1 MRQRID
7 SLAQQVE
14 HNTFNVGVLGSSPRR
29 ITQKIRELLLSDSL
43 FLCLFYAGLH
53 GSVKPRVK
61 PRMEATVNVTCYK
74 SKVLKNGESPLMVRI
89 CKDGKKKYK
98 SLGISVNPIH
108 WDFKKN
114 LPKAKCPNYE
124 TLLIL
129 INEKIS
135 EFQRIIL
142 DKKINNIEFTA
153 TTLLQATDTLQPKH
167 LVSVGEGFLSY
178 IQSLKDE
185 HRLRYAGMFE
195 VSYSSFIKFNK
206 HLDIP
211 FSDIDVAW
219 LKRYEKWMKEQ
230 NLSVSTISTRIRHLR
245 AVFNL
250 AITEHSIKSDC
261 YPFHSY
267 KVSKLNKQTAKRALN
282 KQDILKVMQYK
293 GTSPMECLAI
303 DIFIFSYLNAGIN
316 FIDIAKLKYSNIIEN
331 HLTYNR
337 EKTKKLISI
346 PLQAEA
352 MEIIAKYKNM
362 KSPYLFPVLSPFH
375 KTEIQIANRLH
386 KVLAKVNKH
395 LKEIGEKLELPI
407 PLTTYVA
414 RHSYATVLKRA
425 GVSTAIISES
435 LGHSSEKITQV
446 YLDSFDNEQISNAM
460 KNLL

>member
-1 MRQRID
+1 MSETIK
-7 SLAQQVE
+7 V
-14 HNTFNVGVLGSSPRR
+14 V
-29 ITQKIRELLLSDSL
+29 
-43 FLCLFYAGLH
+43 
-53 GSVKPRVK
+53 
-61 PRMEATVNVTCYK
+61 CYK
-74 SKVLKNGESPLMVRI
+74 YKTLSNGESPLMIRV
-89 CKDGKKKYK
+89 CKNGKKKYQ
-98 SLGISVNPIH
+98 SLGISIKVEQ
-108 WDFKKN
+108 WDFKTN
-114 LPKAKCPNYE
+114 QPKAKCPNRDRII
-124 TLLIL
+124 LL

-135 EFQRIIL
+135 EIQKAAL
-142 DKKINNIEFTA
+142 DKKIAGKDFTA
-153 TTLLQATDTLQPKH
+153 TTLIESTTNKTTCKT
-167 LVSVGEGFLSY
+167 VGEYYLTY
-178 IQSLKDE
+178 IQNLKKE
-185 HRLRYAGMFE
+185 NRIRYAGMFE

-211 FSDIDVAW
+211 FSDIDMAW
-219 LKRYEKWMKEQ
+219 LKRYELWMKEQ

-250 AITEHSIKSDC
+250 AITEHSIKNDC

-267 KVSKLNKQTAKRALN
+267 KVSKLNKQTAKRALS

-293 GTSPMECLAI
+293 ATSPMECLAI
-303 DIFIFSYLNAGIN
+303 DVFVFSYLNAGIN
-316 FIDIAKLKYSNIIEN
+316 FIDISKLKHSNIIEN

-352 MEIIAKYKNM
+352 LEIIAKYKKV

-386 KVLAKVNKH
+386 KVLAKINKH
-395 LKEIGEKLELPI
+395 LKHIGEKLELPI

-425 GVSTAIISES
+425 GVSTSIISES

-446 YLDSFDNEQISNAM
+446 YLDSFDSTQINEAM